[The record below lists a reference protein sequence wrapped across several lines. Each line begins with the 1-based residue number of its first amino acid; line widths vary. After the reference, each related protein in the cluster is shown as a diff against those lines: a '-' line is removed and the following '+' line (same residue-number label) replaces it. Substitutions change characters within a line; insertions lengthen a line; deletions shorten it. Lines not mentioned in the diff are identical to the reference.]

1 MPKIPTIGIFS
12 REVIRIL
19 RRFIGNSIVKESIIN
34 LFGLAN
40 RKLLVVFIL
49 YKE

>member
-1 MPKIPTIGIFS
+1 MPKIPTNGIFNS
-12 REVIRIL
+12 ELIMIL

-34 LFGLAN
+34 LSGLPN
-40 RKLLVVFIL
+40 LKLLVVFIL